1 MYRCPWPESGGAC
14 RRHTSRPSEA
24 REAEREMCGITG
36 FVTAGFGGDSR
47 AVVHR
52 MKAPPAYTLVVSP
65 GATLA
70 RYWTLPFAPDRSIG
84 KVEWIE
90 RLRHQLEA
98 LVRRRLSRDVPIG
111 VFVSGGIDS
120 GAAAARGARPT
131 GGTPLPTLAVGF
143 AGPTRLLSG

>member
-1 MYRCPWPESGGAC
+1 
-14 RRHTSRPSEA
+14 
-24 REAEREMCGITG
+24 MCGITG

-98 LVRRRLSRDVPIG
+98 LVRRRLGRDVPIG

-120 GAAAARGARPT
+120 GAVAARAARQTDAPPIQT
-131 GGTPLPTLAVGF
+131 FAVGF
-143 AGPTRLLSG
+143 EARTRLRSENGMIRGIGVLALHQHVEWTH

>member
-1 MYRCPWPESGGAC
+1 VWHHRVCDRRLRGGLP
-14 RRHTSRPSEA
+14 RRRAPDEGAPGVYARGLARRP
-24 REAEREMCGITG
+24 
-36 FVTAGFGGDSR
+36 
-47 AVVHR
+47 
-52 MKAPPAYTLVVSP
+52 K
-65 GATLA
+65 LA

-120 GAAAARGARPT
+120 GAVAARAARQTDAPPIQT
-131 GGTPLPTLAVGF
+131 FAVGF
-143 AGPTRLLSG
+143 EARTRLRSENGMIRGIGVLALHQHVEWTH